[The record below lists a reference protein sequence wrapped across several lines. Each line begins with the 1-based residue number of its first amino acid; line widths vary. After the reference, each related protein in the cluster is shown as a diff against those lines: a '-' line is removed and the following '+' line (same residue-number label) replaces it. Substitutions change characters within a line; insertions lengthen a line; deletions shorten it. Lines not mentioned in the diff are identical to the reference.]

1 MQKQLFIL
9 IASLFTAVLAAAP
22 GEIGFWF
29 DPPEKMVSKEIEGLA
44 VGLPVFDGNEIEGAS
59 FALCASIFKSA
70 EGLQATLLGFNSADS
85 MDGIQISFVNL
96 IKKHVS
102 EAAVQLGIVNYS
114 TGNTLQIGLV
124 NINKDGLLPVMIL
137 FNLSK

>member
-1 MQKQLFIL
+1 
-9 IASLFTAVLAAAP
+9 
-22 GEIGFWF
+22 
-29 DPPEKMVSKEIEGLA
+29 
-44 VGLPVFDGNEIEGAS
+44 
-59 FALCASIFKSA
+59 
-70 EGLQATLLGFNSADS
+70 